1 MTRPALFASHTRVVY
16 TATALAA
23 ISLLGACS
31 SLQTDKVDYRTTV
44 KAPELA
50 VPPDLTQLSKTTRY
64 TVVDGGVSA
73 SSLQRSDITTGTIA
87 PDKVGNVRLERD
99 GSARWLVVDRA
110 PEKVWD
116 TVKAFWLENGLPIAT
131 AQQDTGVM
139 ETDWGEN
146 KAKLPM
152 DGIRKALGGI
162 LDSVYDTGERDKY
175 RTRIERNEKGGTNIY
190 ITHRGMQEVYVREGT
205 KETMWQPRAADPGL
219 EAEFLAR
226 LMVKLG
232 SSTEQAQQQVAQS
245 ATPAPSKA
253 TVVTQ
258 DGLPVVVLNEDFDRA
273 WRRVAL
279 TLDRTGF
286 TVEDRDRKQGLFY
299 VRYAVATSENS
310 DPGFFARMFKG
321 AKAIEPGKYRL
332 ALQTQGNQTTTIKVL
347 NEAGQPDTTPA
358 AESIAKVLAEDIK

>member
-1 MTRPALFASHTRVVY
+1 MTRTELPTSRIRVAS

-23 ISLLGACS
+23 ISLLSACS
-31 SLQTDKVDYRTTV
+31 SLHSDKVDYRTTV

-50 VPPDLTQLSKTTRY
+50 IPPDLTQLSKTTRY
-64 TVVDGGVSA
+64 TIVDGGVSA
-73 SSLQRSDITTGTIA
+73 SSLQKIDVTTGTVA
-87 PDKVGNVRLERD
+87 PSKVGDVRLERD

-116 TVKAFWLENGLPIAT
+116 TIKAFWLENGLPIT
-131 AQQDTGVM
+131 SAQQDTGVM
-139 ETDWGEN
+139 ETDWAEN

-152 DGIRKALGGI
+152 DGIRRALGGI

-175 RTRIERNEKGGTNIY
+175 RTRIERNDKGGTNIY

-205 KETMWQPRAADPGL
+205 KETMWQPRATDPGL

-232 SSTEQAQQQVAQS
+232 SSPEQAQQQVAQS
-245 ATPAPSKA
+245 TTALPSKA
-253 TVVTQ
+253 SLEIQ
-258 DGLPVVVLNEDFDRA
+258 DGLSVIVINDNFDRA
-273 WRRVAL
+273 WRSVAL
-279 TLDRTGF
+279 SLDRTGF

-332 ALQTQGNQTTTIKVL
+332 AMQSQGNKTTIKVL
-347 NEAGQPDTTPA
+347 DESGQPDRTPA
-358 AESIAKVLAEDIK
+358 AERIAKVLADDIK